1 MLFFVKNFAVIKLY
15 TNFAEQRYNVKD
27 FSQQGYKPKILFPRC
42 SRGIFLS
49 KSCYILFMMQI

>member
-1 MLFFVKNFAVIKLY
+1 MLFLVKNFAVIKLY

-42 SRGIFLS
+42 SRGIFCLNHVIYYS
-49 KSCYILFMMQI
+49 